1 MKYMISFAG
10 KSKPSS
16 EEEIIT
22 KKYLR
27 RLSNIII
34 NPCEVKTKNI
44 ELRLKEEGSKLI
56 KLKRFQRFLHCFKSN
71 I

>member
-10 KSKPSS
+10 KTKPSS

-34 NPCEVKTKNI
+34 NQCEVKTKNI
-44 ELRLKEEGSKLI
+44 ELRLK
-56 KLKRFQRFLHCFKSN
+56 KRR